1 MNETNRPLHQA
12 PSAEKSKASGKQIS
26 LLAIGDLVPAPDNP
40 RKHSRQQV
48 RAIARSIKA
57 FGFNAPLLIDKYRKI
72 IAGHGRYEAAK
83 FLDLAQV
90 PVLFLDHLT
99 EIQAKAYRLADNQLA
114 TKSQWDDAMVAA
126 QLKELSE
133 LVLDFDIEAVGFELP
148 ELDVRIQSLD
158 SSGAVDSADEFDAAQ
173 GPAISAP
180 GDLWHLGP
188 HRLYCGNALEPASY
202 TTLMESEKAAA
213 VITDMP
219 YNVPIDGHATGN
231 GKVKHRE
238 FAMAAGEMTEE
249 EFTEFLTNVFVL
261 ICACAAP
268 GALVFC
274 FMDWRH
280 SFEMLSA
287 ARAAGFPLLNLI
299 VWSKTNAGLGSLYR
313 SQHELV
319 FLLRNGKEQH
329 LNNIQ
334 LGRFGRSRTNVWTY
348 PGATGFAR
356 KGTKDA
362 LANHPTVKP
371 IALISDAILDC
382 TKRADIVLDP
392 FIGSGTTILAAERT
406 GRRCFGIEIDPLY
419 VDMAI
424 GRWERLT
431 GRKAQ
436 NSQGQTF
443 EQLKLER
450 SASQ

>member
-1 MNETNRPLHQA
+1 MQVAMNETNTPLRQA
-12 PSAEKSKASGKQIS
+12 PPAEKPKASGKQIS

-158 SSGAVDSADEFDAAQ
+158 NSDAVDSADEFDAAQ

-188 HRLYCGNALEPASY
+188 QRLYCGNALEPASY

-213 VITDMP
+213 VITTCP
-219 YNVPIDGHATGN
+219 TTCQLTVTRP
-231 GKVKHRE
+231 E
-238 FAMAAGEMTEE
+238 MAKSNTANS
-249 EFTEFLTNVFVL
+249 LW
-261 ICACAAP
+261 P
-268 GALVFC
+268 
-274 FMDWRH
+274 R
-280 SFEMLSA
+280 
-287 ARAAGFPLLNLI
+287 AR
-299 VWSKTNAGLGSLYR
+299 
-313 SQHELV
+313 
-319 FLLRNGKEQH
+319 
-329 LNNIQ
+329 
-334 LGRFGRSRTNVWTY
+334 
-348 PGATGFAR
+348 
-356 KGTKDA
+356 
-362 LANHPTVKP
+362 
-371 IALISDAILDC
+371 
-382 TKRADIVLDP
+382 
-392 FIGSGTTILAAERT
+392 
-406 GRRCFGIEIDPLY
+406 
-419 VDMAI
+419 
-424 GRWERLT
+424 
-431 GRKAQ
+431 
-436 NSQGQTF
+436 
-443 EQLKLER
+443 
-450 SASQ
+450 